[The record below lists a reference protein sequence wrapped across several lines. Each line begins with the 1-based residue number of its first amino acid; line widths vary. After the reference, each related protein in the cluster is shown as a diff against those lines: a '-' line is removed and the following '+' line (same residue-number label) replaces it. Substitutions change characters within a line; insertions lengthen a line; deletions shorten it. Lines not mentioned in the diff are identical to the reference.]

1 MLSSASF
8 IHPVD
13 KGKVSLIITPSD
25 MHCCY
30 QPKRLKEKQSM
41 PSYKQLLV
49 VLLLG
54 EYFPLG
60 TLILKN
66 KNEQKVY
73 VQGLF
78 QSDMLNE
85 Q

>member
-25 MHCCY
+25 MHCY

-41 PSYKQLLV
+41 PSYMQLLV